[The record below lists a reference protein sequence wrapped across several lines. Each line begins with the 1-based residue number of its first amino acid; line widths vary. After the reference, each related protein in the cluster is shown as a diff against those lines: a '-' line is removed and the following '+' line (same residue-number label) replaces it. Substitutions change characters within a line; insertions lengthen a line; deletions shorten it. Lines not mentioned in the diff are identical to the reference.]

1 MLIHD
6 DNEELEVTH
15 LIKYNNLTY
24 STCSGSKKKTRET
37 DVAGNFTF

>member
-1 MLIHD
+1 MYHTKNMLIHD

-24 STCSGSKKKTRET
+24 K
-37 DVAGNFTF
+37 